1 MNPWSTVRGGPR
13 DDETRGG
20 QVAKRQVGATEADK
34 GAVTRGREQNCEG
47 RYVNP
52 KSVAGT
58 LTVPVRSR

>member
-1 MNPWSTVRGGPR
+1 MNPWSTVRGGLR

-20 QVAKRQVGATEADK
+20 KWRNGRWVRRAPK
-34 GAVTRGREQNCEG
+34 GVLTRGREQNCEG

-52 KSVAGT
+52 TSVAGT